1 MRIRTMLTAV
11 LAVTFVSLSTLQ
23 AANPRPHRRRV
34 AKRRTDRNKDGR
46 VDAKERRMAK
56 KRTRRRSRVNN
67 PWERRADRNRDGYV
81 GRREVRRYMDR
92 NNDGIV
98 GPGERRT
105 FWHTRRAKVTIVV
118 NKYDLDSD
126 GWISGSE
133 AEAWMKDRL
142 RIINTAGLARVDT
155 DIEREFDV
163 NGDGVIDRREAHA
176 LRVALGERAIVDK
189 QWEKIA
195 DRNKDGKVDAH
206 EAKVF
211 WRKHKSKVDTPIEK
225 KYDAD
230 GNGWLSGS
238 EAKKM
243 LGDLATLIKTNGKAK
258 VNTPLEKQFD
268 ANADGIIDSAEAQAL
283 LDAIDERSVVDTR
296 WESLADK
303 NNDGKVDAKEAN
315 IFWKRHKA
323 KVNTP
328 LKKKYDINGDGIL
341 TENELKGLL
350 QAQMAMIKTNGKA
363 KVDTGVEK
371 QFDVDDDG
379 AIDFEEAQAL
389 IEALKVAAAEK
400 S

>member
-1 MRIRTMLTAV
+1 
-11 LAVTFVSLSTLQ
+11 
-23 AANPRPHRRRV
+23 
-34 AKRRTDRNKDGR
+34 
-46 VDAKERRMAK
+46 
-56 KRTRRRSRVNN
+56 
-67 PWERRADRNRDGYV
+67 
-81 GRREVRRYMDR
+81 MDR

-98 GPGERRT
+98 GLGERRT

-118 NKYDLDSD
+118 NKYDLDAD

-133 AEAWMKDRL
+133 SEAWMKDRL

-268 ANADGIIDSAEAQAL
+268 ANADGIIDSAEAH
-283 LDAIDERSVVDTR
+283 
-296 WESLADK
+296 
-303 NNDGKVDAKEAN
+303 AKEAHA
-315 IFWKRHKA
+315 FWKRYKV

-328 LKKKYDINGDGIL
+328 LKKKYDTNGDGVL
-341 TENELKGLL
+341 TESELKGLL
-350 QAQMAMIKTNGKA
+350 QTQMAMIKTGGKA
-363 KVDTGVEK
+363 KVNTGVEK

-379 AIDFEEAQAL
+379 VIDFEEAQAL
-389 IEALKVAAAEK
+389 QEALKVAAAEK

>member
-1 MRIRTMLTAV
+1 
-11 LAVTFVSLSTLQ
+11 
-23 AANPRPHRRRV
+23 
-34 AKRRTDRNKDGR
+34 
-46 VDAKERRMAK
+46 
-56 KRTRRRSRVNN
+56 
-67 PWERRADRNRDGYV
+67 
-81 GRREVRRYMDR
+81 MDR

-98 GPGERRT
+98 GLGERRT

-118 NKYDLDSD
+118 NKYDLDAD

-133 AEAWMKDRL
+133 SEAWMKDRL

-268 ANADGIIDSAEAQAL
+268 ANADGIIDSAEAQAI

-350 QAQMAMIKTNGKA
+350 QAQMAMIKTGGKA
-363 KVDTGVEK
+363 KVNTGVEK

-379 AIDFEEAQAL
+379 VIDFEEAQAL
-389 IEALKVAAAEK
+389 QEALKVAAAEK